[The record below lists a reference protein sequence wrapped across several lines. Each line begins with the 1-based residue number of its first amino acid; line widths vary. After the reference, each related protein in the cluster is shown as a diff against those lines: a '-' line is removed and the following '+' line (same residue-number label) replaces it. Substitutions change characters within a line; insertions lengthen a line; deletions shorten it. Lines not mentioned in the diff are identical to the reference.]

1 MRNTLLMLALFGC
14 GNPEMEAENQTLK
27 DEVSKLRSDYKA
39 ADRQAGK
46 LGKKVRSLEKELSV
60 LKSAATYAEIGIDAG
75 AKIGAVFHT
84 SLGSI
89 ACDLMPGVA
98 PKTVLNFVQL
108 AEGTKPWKDAAKGGE
123 VATGPLYSG
132 TIFHRVIPKFMIQG
146 GDPQGT
152 GRGGP
157 GYKFEDETTVSVI
170 FDAPGLL
177 AMANSGPNTN
187 GSQFFITD
195 RATPTH
201 LNGKH
206 TIFGTCENLDVV
218 EAIASVE
225 QGSRNKPVED
235 VVLIRVEIRR

>member
-14 GNPEMEAENQTLK
+14 GSPEMEAENQALK
-27 DEVSKLRSDYKA
+27 DEVSKLTADYKA
-39 ADRQAGK
+39 ADRQATK
-46 LGKKVRSLEKELSV
+46 LGKKVRSLQKKLRV
-60 LKSAATYAEIGIDAG
+60 LKAAATYGELGIETSAT
-75 AKIGAVFHT
+75 ISAVFYT
-84 SLGSI
+84 SLGTIS
-89 ACDLMPGVA
+89 CDLMPEVA

-108 AEGTKPWKDAAKGGE
+108 AEGTRSWEDADKGGE
-123 VATGPLYSG
+123 TTMRALYSG

-157 GYKFEDETTVSVI
+157 GYKFEDETSVGVV
-170 FDAPGLL
+170 FDTPGLL

-206 TIFGTCENLDVV
+206 TIFGACKNLDVI
-218 EAIASVE
+218 EAIASVK
-225 QGSRNKPVED
+225 QGARSKPEKD
-235 VVLIRVEIRR
+235 VVLNRVEIRR

>member
-14 GNPEMEAENQTLK
+14 GSPEMEAENQALK
-27 DEVSKLRSDYKA
+27 DEVSKLKADYKS
-39 ADRQAGK
+39 ADRQADK
-46 LGKKVRSLEKELSV
+46 LGKKVRALEKELSV
-60 LKSAATYAEIGIDAG
+60 IKLAATSAELGIDAG
-75 AKIGAVFHT
+75 AKLGAVFHT

-89 ACDLMPGVA
+89 ACDLKPDVA

-108 AEGTKPWKDAAKGGE
+108 AEGTRSWEDADKGGE
-123 VATGPLYSG
+123 TTMRALYSG

-157 GYKFEDETTVSVI
+157 GYKFEDETSVGVV
-170 FDAPGLL
+170 FDTPGLL

-206 TIFGTCENLDVV
+206 TIFGACKNLDVI

-225 QGSRNKPVED
+225 QGARNKPVEE
-235 VVLIRVEIRR
+235 VVLKRVEIRR